1 MTDVS
6 VEPVSLGEPQLA
18 DVEAA
23 QARLGDAVRRTPLLP
38 LTLPDCP
45 FPVFVK
51 PEGLQA
57 IGSFKIRGATNFLA
71 SLPAEVRAKGVV
83 AHSSGNHAQGVAAAA
98 KRFGVKA
105 TIVIPEGAP
114 AVKVANTKALGATV
128 VRCENTQEARE
139 AAVREIAAREGA
151 TPVPPFDHPWIVAG
165 QGTVGLEIA
174 QDLPDV
180 KNVLVTIGGGG
191 LASGVAVTIRSLVPG
206 AQVVGVEP
214 ELAADAK
221 ESLAAGELRAWGPD
235 RVTRTIADGVRSQS
249 IGKLNFAM
257 LSRYLAGV
265 VTVGEDAIAAAVRH
279 YVTAGRLVVEPTGAI
294 SLAALRRLLREGS
307 VDGIELLPGPTV
319 VVASGGNVDT
329 AMLCDLLS
337 ARSE

>member
-1 MTDVS
+1 MVDMS
-6 VEPVSLGEPQLA
+6 VEPVSLDEPRLA

-23 QARLGDAVRRTPLLP
+23 QARLEASVRHTPLLP
-38 LTLPDCP
+38 LAVPDSP
-45 FPVFVK
+45 FPVYVK
-51 PEGLQA
+51 PEGLQS

-71 SLPAEVRAKGVV
+71 SLPEAVRARGVV

-128 VRCENTQEARE
+128 VRCDNTQEARE
-139 AAVREIAAREGA
+139 AAVLEIATREGA
-151 TPVPPFDHPWIVAG
+151 TAVPPFDHPWIVAG

-174 QDLPDV
+174 RDLPEV
-180 KNVLVTIGGGG
+180 RNVLVPIGGGG
-191 LASGVAVTIRSLVPG
+191 LASGVAVAIRSLVEG
-206 AQVVGVEP
+206 AQVIGVEP

-235 RVTRTIADGVRSQS
+235 RVTRTIADGVRSQH

-265 VTVGEDAIAAAVRH
+265 VTVTEDAIAAGVRE
-279 YVTAGRLVVEPTGAI
+279 YVASARLVVEPTGAI
-294 SLAALRRLLREGS
+294 SLAALRRLLREGN
-307 VDGIELLPGPTV
+307 VDGVELIPGPTV
-319 VVASGGNVDT
+319 VVASGGNVDPT
-329 AMLCDLLS
+329 MLCDLLA
-337 ARSE
+337 ARAE